1 MIRLNSHRLEGVFVY
16 VFKREEVEFP
26 GKKKSFLIN
35 PIQRLVSG
43 TSTKH
48 DEIWSLF
55 PERSTCEEF

>member
-1 MIRLNSHRLEGVFVY
+1 MFLRERKLNFQE
-16 VFKREEVEFP
+16 
-26 GKKKSFLIN
+26 KKNSFLIN